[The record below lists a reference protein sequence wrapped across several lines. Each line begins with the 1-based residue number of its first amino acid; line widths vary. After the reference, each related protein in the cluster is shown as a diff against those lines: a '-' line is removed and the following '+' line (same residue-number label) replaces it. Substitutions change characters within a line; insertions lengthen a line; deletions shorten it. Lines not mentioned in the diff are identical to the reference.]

1 MPLEEF
7 EPQPHQDFI
16 NANSED
22 RPMATKDTIKLAG
35 PDRNDNYM
43 VLATKGT
50 LIVRPGEI
58 YSEHYVQKRLLDFQT
73 KKRID
78 TSIIVPK
85 FDTDMRKEFG
95 KPVK

>member
-1 MPLEEF
+1 
-7 EPQPHQDFI
+7 
-16 NANSED
+16 
-22 RPMATKDTIKLAG
+22 MATKDTIKLAG

-50 LIVRPGEI
+50 LTVRPGEI
-58 YSEHYVQKRLLDFQT
+58 YTERYVKNRLLDHQT

-85 FDTDMRKEFG
+85 FDNAMRKEFG
-95 KPVK
+95 KPAE